1 MTNLRA
7 KIQIFGTLKPL
18 KLVNF
23 GTKLQIKPLSKLFIN
38 YDFAPKNRHFYHTV
52 HISSGGQTFKVKLD
66 FESRFS
72 RKGLKIFCSLLV
84 LKNFWVTFWRT
95 NNEVVTPHILSVA
108 ASWSFDWPY
117 CVFKTNLYFLNIFA
131 GDEILS
137 VNGHS
142 TQGLSHSEAIAIF
155 KGIRSGK
162 VTIHVARR
170 DTTGNQTK

>member
-7 KIQIFGTLKPL
+7 KIQIFGTFNRLKI
-18 KLVNF
+18 VNF
-23 GTKLQIKPLSKLFIN
+23 GTKLQIKPLPKFIHQLW
-38 YDFAPKNRHFYHTV
+38 FCPKMDIWHTV
-52 HISSGGQTFKVKLD
+52 DNSSGGQPFKLD

-95 NNEVVTPHILSVA
+95 NNEVVNPHILSVA

-162 VTIHVARR
+162 VTIHLARR